1 MINTFTINCENIYC
15 IMKRQ
20 EFFHPV
26 IYYPMMISKTVTIH
40 FTTVSL
46 SVFQLFSDKF
56 SAFPSPYRS
65 RQTIFSAHTDQIYRL
80 LSFFLQAKM
89 LHFCISNFLFNFTGF
104 VRNKVSTYFYK
115 RNTILF

>member
-1 MINTFTINCENIYC
+1 M
-15 IMKRQ
+15 
-20 EFFHPV
+20 V
-26 IYYPMMISKTVTIH
+26 IYFITQLLHHSVTII

-104 VRNKVSTYFYK
+104 VRNKVST
-115 RNTILF
+115 